1 MLFDQIDEAFHQDWE
16 VFETQQRWIDL
27 APGARRVN
35 VPADA
40 GQIQGIRLLRRKI
53 GDEARR

>member
-1 MLFDQIDEAFHQDWE
+1 
-16 VFETQQRWIDL
+16 
-27 APGARRVN
+27 

-53 GDEARR
+53 EEEARAAHA